1 MVSEKQSNHL
11 KTAREFASL
20 QHNLNSTT
28 RKIKHLIQVADEAK
42 TRAILKITDLLND
55 SVFDIDD
62 FDDFDDDTVYMQ
74 GLKLDNSYNII
85 EYLKIQEEE

>member
-1 MVSEKQSNHL
+1 MVSIKQSNHL

-42 TRAILKITDLLND
+42 TRAILKINELLEG
-55 SVFDIDD
+55 SVFTIED
-62 FDDFDDDTVYMQ
+62 FEEFDDDTEYMK

-85 EYLKIQEEE
+85 EYLKIEKEE

>member
-1 MVSEKQSNHL
+1 MVSIKQSNHL

-42 TRAILKITDLLND
+42 TRAILKINDLLEG
-55 SVFDIDD
+55 SVFTIED
-62 FDDFDDDTVYMQ
+62 FEEFDDDTEYMK

-85 EYLKIQEEE
+85 EYLKIEKEE

>member
-42 TRAILKITDLLND
+42 TRAILKINNLLEG
-55 SVFDIDD
+55 SVFTIED
-62 FDDFDDDTVYMQ
+62 FDEFDDDTEYMKN
-74 GLKLDNSYNII
+74 LKLDNSYNII
-85 EYLKIQEEE
+85 

>member
-1 MVSEKQSNHL
+1 MVSIKQSNHL

-28 RKIKHLIQVADEAK
+28 RKIKHLIQVADVAK
-42 TRAILKITDLLND
+42 TRAILKINELLEG
-55 SVFDIDD
+55 SVFTIED
-62 FDDFDDDTVYMQ
+62 FDEFDDDTEYMK

-85 EYLKIQEEE
+85 EYLKIEKGI

>member
-1 MVSEKQSNHL
+1 MVSTKQSNHL

-42 TRAILKITDLLND
+42 TRAILKINDLLEG
-55 SVFDIDD
+55 SVFTIED
-62 FDDFDDDTVYMQ
+62 FDEFDDDTEYMK

-85 EYLKIQEEE
+85 EYLKIEKE

>member
-1 MVSEKQSNHL
+1 MVSTKQSNHL

-42 TRAILKITDLLND
+42 TRAILKINDLLEG
-55 SVFDIDD
+55 SVFTIED
-62 FDDFDDDTVYMQ
+62 FDEFDDDTEYMK

-85 EYLKIQEEE
+85 EYLKIEKEE